1 MLRIIQHNWFILALI
16 GAVSVGLVANQ
27 PLGPLAASTNLR
39 RAIVAG
45 VLFAMALP
53 VRLEDLS
60 QTIRRPAAL
69 VAAWIVNMLALPLL
83 AAGLAWTLPTDLGA
97 GLIVAACVPGTIA
110 SAAVLARRAG
120 GDELI
125 PLLLMLVTNLTC
137 FLTAPLWLRALLA
150 AQVDIAAIE
159 MGIDLSL
166 TVLTPMLGAQLL
178 RRIPTV
184 CRTATRYRTAL
195 AVGCQL
201 GLLGM
206 VLIGAIQMGQRLQL
220 SEADSLAPRLPL
232 VRLTVVASALHL
244 AGIVLAWQLA
254 ASLRASRPQQIGA
267 ALGGS
272 QKTLMIGLKLAID
285 CGVSILPMVIYHI
298 GQLIIDSL
306 LVDWW
311 RRRAPPS
318 PLEPGE
324 PADRPL

>member
-1 MLRIIQHNWFILALI
+1 VLRIIHQNWFILALI
-16 GAVSVGLVANQ
+16 GAVSLGLVANQ
-27 PLGPLAASTNLR
+27 SLAALAASASLR
-39 RAIVAG
+39 RTIVAG

-53 VRLEDLS
+53 VRLEELS
-60 QTIRRPAAL
+60 QAIRQPSAL

-83 AAGLAWTLPTDLGA
+83 AAGLAWTLPADLGA

-125 PLLLMLVTNLTC
+125 PLLLMLITNLTC
-137 FLTAPLWLRALLA
+137 FLTAPLWLRWLLA
-150 AQVDIAAIE
+150 AQVNIQAIE
-159 MGIDLSL
+159 MGVDLSL
-166 TVLTPMLGAQLL
+166 TVLTPMLGAQVL
-178 RRIPTV
+178 RRVPV
-184 CRTATRYRTAL
+184 VRHGAMRYRTAL
-195 AVGCQL
+195 AVGCQI

-220 SEADSLAPRLPL
+220 SPAESGSPKLPL
-232 VRLTVVASALHL
+232 LRLTIVTSVLHL

-254 ASLRASRPQQIGA
+254 ASLRASRPQRIGA

-311 RRRAPPS
+311 RRHRPAQSREPS
-318 PLEPGE
+318 GPEDHPV
-324 PADRPL
+324 